1 MDLAVMKE
9 TGRGFSGRCANQYL
23 RPSVLATVSFSWYRT
38 SIREVVQVFQGH
50 LGVQSQKALS
60 EKCSLSLQG
69 EFAVGSSVLCQASFD
84 NTQRTSPP
92 RLHLGRLQHLS
103 SVANMLI

>member
-9 TGRGFSGRCANQYL
+9 TGRGFSEGVQTNICAL
-23 RPSVLATVSFSWYRT
+23 RFSQLYSFYWYRT